1 MEGGAA
7 RGEQSIGS
15 RVNQG
20 RAEYI
25 GVKVVEQS
33 MDWKVSF
40 ANCTWSILL
49 AAMYQ
54 ASRSVS
60 ADCPKGIVAI

>member
-20 RAEYI
+20 RAECM

-33 MDWKVSF
+33 VD
-40 ANCTWSILL
+40 
-49 AAMYQ
+49 
-54 ASRSVS
+54 
-60 ADCPKGIVAI
+60 

>member
-1 MEGGAA
+1 M
-7 RGEQSIGS
+7 
-15 RVNQG
+15 
-20 RAEYI
+20 
-25 GVKVVEQS
+25 GVEVVEQS

-60 ADCPKGIVAI
+60 AGCPKGIVAI